1 VAFRGNALGGID
13 LGDVRFGGRMQFRDR
28 PSSFP
33 VGPVAE
39 ADIQR
44 VAAAMLKFGVLSPRD
59 AAGVRQ
65 GTLVRS
71 MISPG

>member
-1 VAFRGNALGGID
+1 V
-13 LGDVRFGGRMQFRDR
+13 V
-28 PSSFP
+28 
-33 VGPVAE
+33 E

-44 VAAAMLKFGVLSPRD
+44 VAAAMLEFGVLSPRD
-59 AAGVRQ
+59 AVAVRQ

>member
-1 VAFRGNALGGID
+1 MAL
-13 LGDVRFGGRMQFRDR
+13 
-28 PSSFP
+28 PSSYP
-33 VGPVAE
+33 VGPVIG

-44 VAAAMLKFGVLSPRD
+44 VAAAMLKFGVLGPRD

>member
-1 VAFRGNALGGID
+1 
-13 LGDVRFGGRMQFRDR
+13 VRAILARHDNLPPEVTGSMAM

-33 VGPVAE
+33 AGPVVD

-59 AAGVRQ
+59 AAAVRQ
-65 GTLVRS
+65 DTLVRS